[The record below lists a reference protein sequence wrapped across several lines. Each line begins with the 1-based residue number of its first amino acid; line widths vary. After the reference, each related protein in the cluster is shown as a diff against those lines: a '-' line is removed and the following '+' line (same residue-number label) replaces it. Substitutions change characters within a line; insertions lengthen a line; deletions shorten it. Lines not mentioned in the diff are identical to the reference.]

1 MQTPQ
6 VDIYVFTVREGRE
19 NFTTVFSTHDDEIL
33 TASRIQND
41 RHNIDGDSPTASFG
55 TQTMLFLNND
65 DNVRSTTASLEHNN
79 ILPVYSNND
88 QLTTSLPTVHCL

>member
-33 TASRIQND
+33 TASRI
-41 RHNIDGDSPTASFG
+41 
-55 TQTMLFLNND
+55 
-65 DNVRSTTASLEHNN
+65 
-79 ILPVYSNND
+79 
-88 QLTTSLPTVHCL
+88 